1 MKDSGVKVKICGIRD
16 MQAAMAAARGADF
29 LGFIM
34 NSRFWRYIEPKLVRE
49 ICQMVPQCRKVGV
62 FVDQPLDEVS
72 RLADYCGLDF
82 VQLHGHEN
90 EAYAGRLKAG
100 GYNIIKAFRYGEDF
114 SPARANSYPADLILI
129 DSYSKNAEGGSGI
142 SFAWQAA
149 AKEIRKV
156 TKPYIIAGGIGAD
169 NVREAMELF
178 QPYGIDASSSMEKD
192 RKKDVHLIRSFLQEA
207 GKL

>member
-1 MKDSGVKVKICGIRD
+1 
-16 MQAAMAAARGADF
+16 
-29 LGFIM
+29 
-34 NSRFWRYIEPKLVRE
+34 
-49 ICQMVPQCRKVGV
+49 MV
-62 FVDQPLDEVS
+62 
-72 RLADYCGLDF
+72 
-82 VQLHGHEN
+82 
-90 EAYAGRLKAG
+90 
-100 GYNIIKAFRYGEDF
+100 
-114 SPARANSYPADLILI
+114 LI

-149 AKEIRKV
+149 AKEIRQV